1 MLSSGVRIKFSKV
14 GSLQFISH
22 LDLNRTMKTVMI
34 RAGVPIKYSE
44 GFNPHPKMVFAL
56 PLSVGTESVTEY
68 LDFKI
73 TRPMT
78 EEEMTERLNS
88 AFPPEMRVLSAY
100 EPSSKFT
107 DVKYAE
113 YVLESDVDFSVEPL
127 EAESIV
133 VLKRTKSGEK
143 ETDIKPLIRSYIKNG
158 NTLTVVLS
166 ASPDSYLNPDYVS
179 KLLGIP
185 DCTVMRTRVLLS
197 DGVTEFK

>member
-1 MLSSGVRIKFSKV
+1 
-14 GSLQFISH
+14 
-22 LDLNRTMKTVMI
+22 MKTVMI

-143 ETDIKPLIRSYIKNG
+143 ETDIKPLIRSYIKSG

-166 ASPDSYLNPDYVS
+166 ASPDSYLNPDF
-179 KLLGIP
+179 L
-185 DCTVMRTRVLLS
+185 
-197 DGVTEFK
+197 

>member
-56 PLSVGTESVTEY
+56 PLSVGTESVPEY

>member
-100 EPSSKFT
+100 EPSTKFT

-143 ETDIKPLIRSYIKNG
+143 ETDIKPLIRSYVKDG
-158 NTLTVVLS
+158 NSLTVVLS

>member
-143 ETDIKPLIRSYIKNG
+143 ETDIKPLIRSYVKDG
-158 NTLTVVLS
+158 NSLTVVLS

>member
-143 ETDIKPLIRSYIKNG
+143 ETDIKPLIRSYVKDG
-158 NTLTVVLS
+158 NSLTVVLS

-197 DGVTEFK
+197 DGATEFK